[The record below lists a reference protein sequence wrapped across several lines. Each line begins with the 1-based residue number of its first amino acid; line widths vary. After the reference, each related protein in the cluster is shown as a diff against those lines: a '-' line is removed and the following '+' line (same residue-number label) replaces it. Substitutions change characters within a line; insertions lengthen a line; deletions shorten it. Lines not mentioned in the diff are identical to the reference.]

1 MTMMKTRYATPQDE
15 LRNSASDVED
25 LLDDAT
31 ERGRS
36 SLRNVQERA
45 ARALDDARERLAST
59 QSQVRRT
66 ARHAAEATD
75 DYINEQPWRAL
86 GLGAAAGVLLGLAV
100 GVLVAT
106 ARRR

>member
-1 MTMMKTRYATPQDE
+1 MTMMKTRYASAQDE
-15 LRNSASDVED
+15 LRSPASDVED
-25 LLDDAT
+25 MLDDAA

-36 SLRNVQERA
+36 SLRSVQERA

-59 QSQVRRT
+59 QSQVRRS

-75 DYINEQPWRAL
+75 DYVNEQPWRAL

-100 GVLVAT
+100 GMLVAT
-106 ARRR
+106 SRRR